1 MQSDLTPS
9 SLRYALHQSHA
20 TRRGYGMTTKHLQMP
35 SPLVTVAQTVFTVA
49 QIVLLIVIWSVFFLW
64 AVVVTE
70 HLFVPWITTVGREQ
84 QSFVD
89 FISSWVGASLLA
101 LILVMIS
108 LTLFFYRMPRARNK
122 MSVPFEFGLTTL
134 LFVVV
139 HLIAVGLGSFLFP
152 AWLPLELWAP
162 LERLLSTAPG
172 VASHFYQAPALAI
185 TALMLAGLFWLQGSE
200 RMWRYIRRGWQR
212 IVALPR
218 RA

>member
-1 MQSDLTPS
+1 
-9 SLRYALHQSHA
+9 
-20 TRRGYGMTTKHLQMP
+20 MTTKHLQMP
-35 SPLVTVAQTVFTVA
+35 SPLATVAQTMFTVA

-134 LFVVV
+134 LFVIV
-139 HLIAVGLGSFLFP
+139 HLIAVGLGSLLFQS
-152 AWLPLELWAP
+152 WLPLDLWTP
-162 LERLLSTAPG
+162 LAQVLSAVPG
-172 VASHFYQAPALAI
+172 VASHFYQAPALVI

-200 RMWRYIRRGWQR
+200 GIWQYVRRGWQR
-212 IVALPR
+212 IFAPAR
-218 RA
+218 KI